1 MVAPVSPS
9 ADVPV
14 VAEVVRSGFVE
25 SRHRGSVVAVGP
37 DGTVLWEVGPVG
49 SPIYPRSS
57 NKPLQAT
64 AMVRNGLPLRGRLLA
79 LACGSHSGESEHI
92 TGVREIL
99 TNAGLDES
107 ALQTPADYPLDE
119 LAREDWIRGGGRREP
134 IAMNCSGKH
143 AGMLAT
149 CTANGWDTDH
159 YLRADHPLQ
168 ARIVDVFAEL
178 TSDRVDR
185 IGVDGCGAPLLATS
199 LVGLA
204 RAFSRLV
211 QAPAGSPEGAVAAAI
226 AGDPVMVSGSR
237 RDEPPLLRALPG
249 SIGKSGAEACHAF
262 ALPDGTAVALKIE
275 DGADRARPVVLAGAL
290 RRLGLDADVLE
301 GMGRPRV
308 LGGGQPVGEVR
319 ATF

>member
-1 MVAPVSPS
+1 ML
-9 ADVPV
+9 PV

-25 SRHRGSVVAVGP
+25 SRHRGSVVAVGA
-37 DGTVLWEVGPVG
+37 DGTVLWTVGVVDSPVF
-49 SPIYPRSS
+49 PRSS

-79 LACGSHSGESEHI
+79 LTCGSHSGESEHI
-92 TGVREIL
+92 AGVREIL
-99 TNAGLDES
+99 AGAGLEES

-119 LAREDWIRGGGRREP
+119 IARTEWIRAGGRRQP

-149 CTANGWDTDH
+149 CVTNGWDTGE

-168 ARIVDVFAEL
+168 TRIVEVFAEL
-178 TSDRVDR
+178 TGEPVDAV
-185 IGVDGCGAPLLATS
+185 GVDGCGAPLLATS

-211 QAPAGSPEGAVAAAI
+211 QAPAESAEGAVAAAI

-237 RDEPPLLRALPG
+237 RDEPPLLRAYPG

-262 ALPDGTAVALKIE
+262 ALPDGTAVAMKIE

-290 RRLGLDADVLE
+290 RRLGLDADVLDAS
-301 GMGRPRV
+301 GPSHV
-308 LGGGQPVGEVR
+308 LGGGRPVGEVR
-319 ATF
+319 AAF